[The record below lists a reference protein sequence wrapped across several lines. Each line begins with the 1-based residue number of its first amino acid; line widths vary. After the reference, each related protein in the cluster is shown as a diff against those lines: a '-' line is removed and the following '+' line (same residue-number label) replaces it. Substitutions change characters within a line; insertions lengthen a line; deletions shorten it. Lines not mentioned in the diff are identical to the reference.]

1 MIRSIEI
8 SGNKIIIGSGD
19 EIKIWKIEMMREL
32 NLINIVNNVYGEL
45 VGRYVN
51 MENIN
56 NKEIYNLV

>member
-1 MIRSIEI
+1 MLRTLSIFVDMIRSIEI

-51 MENIN
+51 M
-56 NKEIYNLV
+56 